1 MRTLAF
7 SMSLFVAC
15 SALAEPVA
23 ADQIIQF
30 EVEKYLLPNGLE
42 VLLHRDARVPTVTVN
57 VWYHVGSIDEQTGKT
72 GFAHLFE
79 HLMFQGSKHVQGDA
93 HMKFLE
99 EAGASPFNGTTSL
112 DRTNY
117 FETVPK
123 NELELALWLESDR
136 MGYLLDGVTSAKL
149 DEQRSVVKQERRQ
162 RVEAAPYGLA
172 EEKLWQALFPAPHP
186 YGGMIIGSMADLDK
200 ASMDDVRHFY
210 DDGYAPSNATLCIDG
225 DFDAATVKGLVDK
238 YFKTF
243 PAWPKPK
250 RIVPPA
256 PSLSSEVVVQHDETV
271 AAEPLLE
278 LAWITPPHRAPG
290 DMELDVLADIL
301 GTGLSSRLQSA
312 LVVETQQVT
321 SVVVRQ
327 ESSRSASVFRIA
339 ATVKPG
345 LAPLEVKK
353 SIQAQLDYLL
363 DAPPSIEEVTRAK
376 NRLETAM
383 TLRLANSFDRADIF
397 QAGNDHDG
405 DPLLVTKDIA
415 KLRAIT
421 PEQVLAAFKA
431 HLPSDRRA
439 VLIATPKMLSK
450 PSPVVEKK
458 P

>member
-7 SMSLFVAC
+7 STSLFLAC
-15 SALAEPVA
+15 NVFAQPTAAE
-23 ADQIIQF
+23 QTIQF
-30 EVEKYLLPNGLE
+30 EVEKYVLKNGLE
-42 VLLHRDARVPTVTVN
+42 VLLHRDTRLPAVTVN
-57 VWYHVGSIDEQTGKT
+57 VWYHVGAIDEQPGKT

-79 HLMFQGSKHVQGDA
+79 HLMFQGSKNVRGDGHV
-93 HMKFLE
+93 KYLE
-99 EAGASPFNGTTSL
+99 DVGASPFNGTTTL

-136 MGYLLDGVTSAKL
+136 MGYLLDGATTAKL
-149 DEQRSVVKQERRQ
+149 DEQRNVVKQERRQ
-162 RVEAAPYGLA
+162 GVDGAPYGIA

-186 YGGMIIGSMADLDK
+186 YSGMVIGSMADLDK
-200 ASMDDVRHFY
+200 ASPEDVRHFY

-225 DFDAATVKGLVDK
+225 DFDVAAVKALVDK
-238 YFKTF
+238 YFQSF
-243 PAWPKPK
+243 PSWPKPK
-250 RIVPPA
+250 RIVPSA
-256 PSLSSEVVVQHDETV
+256 PVLATEVLVQHDETV
-271 AAEPLLE
+271 ATEPLLE
-278 LAWITPPHRAPG
+278 IAWLTPAHRAPG

-312 LVVETQQVT
+312 LVVETQQV
-321 SVVVRQ
+321 SAVSVRQ
-327 ESSRSASVFRIA
+327 ESARSASVFRIR

-353 SIQAQLDYLL
+353 SVQAQLDYLL
-363 DAPPSIEEVTRAK
+363 DAPPTSAEVTRAK

-383 TLRLANSFDRADIF
+383 MLRLANSFDRADLF
-397 QAGNDHDG
+397 QSGNDSDG

-431 HLPSDRRA
+431 HLPNDHRV
-439 VLIATPKMLSK
+439 VLAATPKMS
-450 PSPVVEKK
+450 SVGEKK